1 MEKFKF
7 TKKEMNI
14 LKKALR
20 DLIEIGLSE
29 PQENYIRNIDTGL
42 PEEGQGFDEQIF
54 YYFMPISQIASYG
67 ILSLENVD
75 FLDLI
80 FTEVPENVLGEFS
93 YITSRGEKFSA
104 SCSMADDF

>member
-42 PEEGQGFDEQIF
+42 PEEDAEKI
-54 YYFMPISQIASYG
+54 YVKENKEHWEKMVTIEKKAIY
-67 ILSLENVD
+67 ILYDKLFGSPARDNE
-75 FLDLI
+75 
-80 FTEVPENVLGEFS
+80 
-93 YITSRGEKFSA
+93 
-104 SCSMADDF
+104 